1 MSGLTGQLLI
11 AGSLVSQNLNNT
23 NKIFEQANKAAR
35 NKLMQIEQALLD
47 VLNGTD
53 MTAYTFNQNDA
64 SSKSSS

>member
-1 MSGLTGQLLI
+1 M
-11 AGSLVSQNLNNT
+11 SQNLNNT